1 MNLEALIQAY
11 GYPAVALGTFV
22 EGELV
27 LLMGGFVVYGGH
39 LSFPGVVLAALLGT
53 VIGDQLYFFLGRRYG
68 NGLLVRRPLWQ
79 QRAERV
85 YDLLDRHYI
94 WVVLGFRFVYGM
106 RIVTP
111 WVLGMSRVPT
121 RQFIL
126 LNLAGGVVWS
136 LAVTAAGYFLGA
148 TVEWLVGKVRGLEA
162 WVLGGMAL
170 AGAVVWAYHT
180 LRGRCGTNRKGH

>member
-1 MNLEALIQAY
+1 MSLEALIQTY

-27 LLMGGFVVYGGH
+27 LLMGGFLVFSGH
-39 LSFPGVVLAALLGT
+39 LSFQGVVLAALLGT
-53 VIGDQLYFFLGRRYG
+53 LVGDQLYFFLGRRYG
-68 NGLLVRRPLWQ
+68 NGLLARRPRWQ
-79 QRAERV
+79 RRAERV

-121 RQFIL
+121 SHFVL
-126 LNLAGGVVWS
+126 LNLAGGVVWT
-136 LAVTAAGYFLGA
+136 LAITTAGYFFGA
-148 TVEWLVGKVRGLEA
+148 TVAWLVGEVRRLEA
-162 WVLGGMAL
+162 WILGGMAL
-170 AGAVVWAYHT
+170 AGLGVWLYHQW
-180 LRGRCGTNRKGH
+180 RGRDQSP